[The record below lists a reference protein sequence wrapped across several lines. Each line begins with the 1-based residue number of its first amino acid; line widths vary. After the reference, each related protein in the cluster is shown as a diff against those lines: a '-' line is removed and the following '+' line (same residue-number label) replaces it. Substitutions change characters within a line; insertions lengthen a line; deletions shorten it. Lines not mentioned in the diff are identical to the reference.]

1 MKIPKI
7 PDTFMGVPVSNET
20 LKRVLEGTAKPAKPK
35 TQGNSQPANLDG
47 FDYIDSIGL
56 YVARERTLQDKNWH
70 EAHEE
75 LQKQGYRMLT
85 IPEFNKYL
93 LYARANLPDVY
104 EDITAVRN
112 PVRGERLDAYFER
125 RDDGLYVLTENK
137 TKAEKLDDN
146 TLMKYR
152 IFRISLKDWLN
163 NPTKQGLP
171 RKDVKARGLCYWP
184 PIDDRVAEFD
194 AYSDRADLS
203 CNEVHFDSAPWLG
216 VRPAK
221 IKV

>member
-171 RKDVKARGLCYWP
+171 RKDVKSGSLHYWH
-184 PIDDRVAEFD
+184 PINSRVARFGAD
-194 AYSDRADLS
+194 SVGTLLVCDLDPDGPYSWLW
-203 CNEVHFDSAPWLG
+203 VH
-216 VRPAK
+216 PAK
-221 IKV
+221 KI